1 MDTASC
7 TCVTARLW
15 TVPRFTDMR
24 TLWRAI
30 VRTIFWSYERG
41 SWPYDLAVILII
53 VFVLV
58 TPTHWFHD
66 QPQSTV
72 VFASKVQLQNEN
84 PAKKTHTNPQDATAL
99 PVDKRAA
106 RATPEL
112 ERETHDILAR
122 TVDELKDQTF
132 QVVHIE
138 PVSAQDGSILYYDVT
153 VHPSPLM

>member
-1 MDTASC
+1 M
-7 TCVTARLW
+7 ARLW
-15 TVPRFTDMR
+15 TVRRFTDMR

-41 SWPYDLAVILII
+41 SWPYDLAVILIV

-58 TPTHWFHD
+58 TPSRWFHD
-66 QPQSTV
+66 QPQTAAA
-72 VFASKVQLQNEN
+72 FASKVQLESED
-84 PAKKTHTNPQDATAL
+84 PASQTHTYRLDASAL
-99 PVDKRAA
+99 APEKRAT

-122 TVDELKDQTF
+122 TVAELKDQTF

>member
-1 MDTASC
+1 M
-7 TCVTARLW
+7 ARLW
-15 TVPRFTDMR
+15 TVRRFTDMR

-41 SWPYDLAVILII
+41 SWPYDLAVILIV

-58 TPTHWFHD
+58 TPSRWFHD
-66 QPQSTV
+66 QPQSAAA
-72 VFASKVQLQNEN
+72 FASKVQLQSED
-84 PAKKTHTNPQDATAL
+84 PARQTHTYRLDASAL
-99 PVDKRAA
+99 APEKRAT

-122 TVDELKDQTF
+122 TVAELKDQTF